1 MLPFRPDPEP
11 ELEAEL
17 DAWRDRLDLKGPLPR
32 TWEGRLR
39 RDLEAEAV
47 AASTIMEGVPVT
59 LEEVRRVLAGDATL
73 DIRPENRDLVEGYRN
88 AMSFVLRRAD
98 DPAFVWSTELLIG
111 LHDRI
116 MGGRWSEGAG
126 RFRKGQRFV
135 VNSMSGDVV
144 FAPPPFDQ
152 VSSLL
157 DEACAQAQN
166 MESHPAIVA
175 AWIHVAT
182 AAIHPFDDGNGR
194 ASRVLASL
202 AMYRGGFK
210 RREFTSLEEWWGKH
224 LADYHAA
231 FECLGTEFDAHAD
244 VTSFIQAHI
253 RAQVSQ
259 VRALDLREQ
268 VERRIWTVIEDM
280 VADAGCD
287 RRVANA
293 AWDAFFGREVTA
305 GYYRPLAAISAATAT
320 KDLALAVAAGLLEAR
335 GQKRGRR
342 YAAGP
347 RLYREVATALGIEAG
362 EGPNARHAIVSA
374 LTSRLAAQ
382 RIG

>member
-1 MLPFRPDPEP
+1 M
-11 ELEAEL
+11 
-17 DAWRDRLDLKGPLPR
+17 
-32 TWEGRLR
+32 
-39 RDLEAEAV
+39 
-47 AASTIMEGVPVT
+47 
-59 LEEVRRVLAGDATL
+59 
-73 DIRPENRDLVEGYRN
+73 
-88 AMSFVLRRAD
+88 
-98 DPAFVWSTELLIG
+98 
-111 LHDRI
+111 
-116 MGGRWSEGAG
+116 
-126 RFRKGQRFV
+126 
-135 VNSMSGDVV
+135 
-144 FAPPPFDQ
+144 
-152 VSSLL
+152 
-157 DEACAQAQN
+157 
-166 MESHPAIVA
+166 
-175 AWIHVAT
+175 
-182 AAIHPFDDGNGR
+182 
-194 ASRVLASL
+194 
-202 AMYRGGFK
+202 
-210 RREFTSLEEWWGKH
+210 WGKH

-342 YAAGP
+342 YAAGS

-374 LTSRLAAQ
+374 LTSRLAAPADRVSGANEVFRQ
-382 RIG
+382 KGQLIPGVGVC